1 MTDIKTTEQRSHNMA
16 AIKGKNTKPEIYLR
30 KLLFTYGY
38 RYRNYSKNI
47 YGKPDIWMRKYNT
60 AVFVNGCFWHH
71 HKNCRYAYTPKSNI
85 EFWNEKFEKNIS
97 RDIRVREKLREQGIK
112 VVVIW
117 ECTLKQM
124 KKSSEY
130 QEMVLERIFAFLKN
144 SDDILEI

>member
-1 MTDIKTTEQRSHNMA
+1 MA

>member
-1 MTDIKTTEQRSHNMA
+1 MTDIKTTERRSHNMA